1 DGALVRLDVVLGVRW
16 GASVPAVATRVRER
30 VGARVAELT
39 GLTVTDIDVEVVELI
54 SPERPPRAR

>member
-1 DGALVRLDVVLGVRW
+1 MVLGVRW
-16 GASVPAVATRVRER
+16 GASVPAVVTRVRER
-30 VGARVAELT
+30 VGGRVAELT